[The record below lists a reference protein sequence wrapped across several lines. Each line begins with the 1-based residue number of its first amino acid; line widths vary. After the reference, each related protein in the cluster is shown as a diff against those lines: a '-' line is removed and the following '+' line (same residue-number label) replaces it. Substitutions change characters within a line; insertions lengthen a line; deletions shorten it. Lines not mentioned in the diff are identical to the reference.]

1 MVLRFSM
8 LWGTF
13 TLTHFITLAIGLL
26 LILGLYG
33 LGRLLK
39 DPYRKWVYFGFSL
52 LGYGAII
59 FNLVMW
65 HSPLEYLPLEL
76 CSFNAMILPIVVLSK
91 NKVLGNCLLLWSL
104 GALIALIVNNGA
116 ANFDIFSWTF
126 FWYYFPHVI
135 EFGLPILLVR
145 FGYIELKAKYIATT
159 MGITLVLY
167 TLVYFCN
174 VGLNRYFAQND
185 IRDYKGDLIQVNYMF
200 SICGKNEINPLVI
213 FLHSIIPFNYWHMYL
228 AAPVILLYLGSIYY
242 VHYLVGKHKQK
253 KLEDK
258 SPVPNSEAK

>member
-1 MVLRFSM
+1 M

-59 FNLVMW
+59 YNLVMW

-76 CSFNAMILPIVVLSK
+76 CSFNAMILPFVVLSK

-104 GALIALIVNNGA
+104 GAFIALIVNNGA
-116 ANFDIFSWTF
+116 
-126 FWYYFPHVI
+126 
-135 EFGLPILLVR
+135 
-145 FGYIELKAKYIATT
+145 
-159 MGITLVLY
+159 
-167 TLVYFCN
+167 
-174 VGLNRYFAQND
+174 
-185 IRDYKGDLIQVNYMF
+185 
-200 SICGKNEINPLVI
+200 
-213 FLHSIIPFNYWHMYL
+213 
-228 AAPVILLYLGSIYY
+228 
-242 VHYLVGKHKQK
+242 
-253 KLEDK
+253 
-258 SPVPNSEAK
+258 